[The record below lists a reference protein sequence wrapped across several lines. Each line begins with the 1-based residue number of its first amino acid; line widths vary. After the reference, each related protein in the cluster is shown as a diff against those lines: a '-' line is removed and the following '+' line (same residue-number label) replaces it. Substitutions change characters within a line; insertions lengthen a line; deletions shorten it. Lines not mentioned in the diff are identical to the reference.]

1 MPNIKV
7 KFFAN
12 FREFTGTKEL
22 EMDSSTV
29 IEILRNLCT
38 KFPGFEELIF
48 DGEKIKPYVNVF
60 LNGRNVNES
69 GGINTMLNEDDVI
82 ALFPP
87 VSGG

>member
-22 EMDSSTV
+22 DMGGSTV
-29 IEILRNLCT
+29 IEIIKNLCT

-69 GGINTMLNEDDVI
+69 GGINTMLNADDVI

>member
-1 MPNIKV
+1 MPKIRV

-12 FREFTGTKEL
+12 FREFAGTKEL
-22 EMDSSTV
+22 DMNCSTL
-29 IEILRNLCT
+29 IEILQKLCT

-69 GGINTMLNEDDVI
+69 GGLNTMLYANDEI

-87 VSGG
+87 FSGG

>member
-1 MPNIKV
+1 MPDIRV

-12 FREFTGTKEL
+12 FREFIGTKEL
-22 EMDSSTV
+22 DMNGCTV

-60 LNGRNVNES
+60 LNGRNVKES
-69 GGINTMLNEDDVI
+69 GGLNTIVHADDEI